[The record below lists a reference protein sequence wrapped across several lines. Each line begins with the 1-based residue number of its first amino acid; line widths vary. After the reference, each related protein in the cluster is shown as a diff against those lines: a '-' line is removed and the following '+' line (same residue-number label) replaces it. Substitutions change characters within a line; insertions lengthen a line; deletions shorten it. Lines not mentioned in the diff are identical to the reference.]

1 MRTYHVY
8 ILASDSRELYVGIT
22 NDLLK
27 RVAQHRGAI
36 DAQSYTTRHHIGRLV
51 YCESTADV
59 LAAIRREKQIKSWTR
74 RRRLELIEQMNPDW
88 VDLAPTA

>member
-8 ILASDSRELYVGIT
+8 ILASDARDLYVGIT
-22 NDLLK
+22 NDLFK
-27 RVAQHRGAI
+27 RLAQHRSAT
-36 DAQSYTTRHHIGRLV
+36 DPQSYTTRHQIGRLV
-51 YCESTADV
+51 YCESTQDV
-59 LAAIRREKQIKSWTR
+59 LAAIKREKQIKSWTR